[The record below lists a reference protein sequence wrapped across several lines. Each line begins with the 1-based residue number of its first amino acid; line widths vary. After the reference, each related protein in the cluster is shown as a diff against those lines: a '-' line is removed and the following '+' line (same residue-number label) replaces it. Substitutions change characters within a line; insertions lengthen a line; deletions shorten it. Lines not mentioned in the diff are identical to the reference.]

1 MDLNFLLTLIQ
12 AESLSLA
19 RKNLRKSCN
28 WFASA
33 AIIFPAN
40 KKHMV
45 LKCAR
50 DPMFLEEADE
60 AIWRIEVSKYINFCV
75 IKQSVE
81 PIFL

>member
-12 AESLSLA
+12 AESSSLA
-19 RKNLRKSCN
+19 CKNLRKSCN

-33 AIIFPAN
+33 AIIPVN

-60 AIWRIEVSKYINFCV
+60 AIWRIEVSKYINFCY
-75 IKQSVE
+75 
-81 PIFL
+81 

>member
-12 AESLSLA
+12 AESSSLA
-19 RKNLRKSCN
+19 CKNVRKSCN
-28 WFASA
+28 WFD
-33 AIIFPAN
+33 

-50 DPMFLEEADE
+50 DSMFLEEADE
-60 AIWRIEVSKYINFCV
+60 AIWRIEVSKSINFCV

>member
-1 MDLNFLLTLIQ
+1 
-12 AESLSLA
+12 
-19 RKNLRKSCN
+19 
-28 WFASA
+28 
-33 AIIFPAN
+33 
-40 KKHMV
+40 MV
-45 LKCAR
+45 MKCAR

>member
-1 MDLNFLLTLIQ
+1 
-12 AESLSLA
+12 
-19 RKNLRKSCN
+19 
-28 WFASA
+28 
-33 AIIFPAN
+33 
-40 KKHMV
+40 MV

-60 AIWRIEVSKYINFCV
+60 AIWRIEVLKYINFCV